1 MKNEEEIFNNDSYK
15 FISNLVEEKISIL
28 RNNKNFNEKYTR
40 LTNEIENLEK
50 HLNQEQREQFNEI
63 IKLFYETEEYYFA
76 FSYSLGI
83 KYGKDLEKI

>member
-83 KYGKDLEKI
+83 KYGKDLEKN

>member
-28 RNNKNFNEKYTR
+28 RNNKNFNEKYIR

-76 FSYSLGI
+76 LSYSLGI